1 MYIGHRLINHLESV
15 LLVCVTI
22 YTNVISVVSCACT
35 VVLRGPRLNSFLFCN
50 MLLLFITAVGMY
62 GDKKAYLFD
71 MVVANTILG
80 GIIMEMRKESKDSNK
95 AHQSEYS
102 QRMQKWFKFLQR
114 VDGSVP
120 AIYHSKEEEPE
131 IANIKKAIASCFQA
145 NFEGTAI
152 REEADPQS
160 VHKAEYT

>member
-1 MYIGHRLINHLESV
+1 
-15 LLVCVTI
+15 
-22 YTNVISVVSCACT
+22 
-35 VVLRGPRLNSFLFCN
+35 
-50 MLLLFITAVGMY
+50 MY

-80 GIIMEMRKESKDSNK
+80 GSIMEMRKESKDSNK

-120 AIYHSKEEEPE
+120 AIYHSKEEPE
-131 IANIKKAIASCFQA
+131 IANIKKAIAS
-145 NFEGTAI
+145 
-152 REEADPQS
+152 
-160 VHKAEYT
+160 

>member
-1 MYIGHRLINHLESV
+1 
-15 LLVCVTI
+15 
-22 YTNVISVVSCACT
+22 
-35 VVLRGPRLNSFLFCN
+35 
-50 MLLLFITAVGMY
+50 
-62 GDKKAYLFD
+62 
-71 MVVANTILG
+71 
-80 GIIMEMRKESKDSNK
+80 MEMRKESKDSSK

-120 AIYHSKEEEPE
+120 AVYHFKEEEPE

-145 NFEGTAI
+145 NFEGTAM